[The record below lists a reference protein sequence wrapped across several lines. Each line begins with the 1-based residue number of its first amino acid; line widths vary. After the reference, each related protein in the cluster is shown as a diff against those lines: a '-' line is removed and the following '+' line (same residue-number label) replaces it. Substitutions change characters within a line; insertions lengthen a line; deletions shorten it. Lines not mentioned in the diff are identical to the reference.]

1 MDNAAMDKLNSQN
14 ILTDAAVSKGEARKI
29 DWAVVVV
36 VLAAVSTIAWS
47 YVLLQIFIQIVRV
60 GIS

>member
-14 ILTDAAVSKGEARKI
+14 ILTDATLPKGEARKI

-36 VLAAVSTIAWS
+36 VLAALSTVAWT
-47 YVLLQIFIQIVRV
+47 YALLLIFIQIARV
-60 GIS
+60 AIS